1 MNTSR
6 YIFLLTICIAVI
18 STGTAT
24 AQTGFGEFEEGDFS
38 DPRVC
43 GSCHSQN
50 FEEWDGS
57 MHAASNSD
65 PFYQLMFSMASN
77 DTQGAVDT
85 YCPRC
90 HSPASYVTG
99 TDSVVPPT
107 ADIANASEMGV
118 HCDFCHTIKSKS
130 GMGNGQ
136 YISTPGTDKFGP
148 WDDADSPYH
157 GARYSELHTKSDF
170 CGICHYQTHS
180 ENGVV
185 IQNTFQEWLDSPYF
199 EEGTQCQDCHMTPG
213 PGFTQNPGQSTLLGP
228 EREHIWIHNTAGG
241 NIFQT
246 SLQSPKHRA
255 LAVEMLKG
263 AAELEVKTNQVTDE
277 SISLEVTVSNTGA
290 GHSIPTGSN
299 SLRQVWLEVTATNE
313 DGEVIHSYGELDSA
327 GGIDPE
333 ATIYSSVYHDESGS
347 VTLKEWEAASIVSDN
362 RIPAGSSITE
372 DYEIKLPEGNAGT
385 VKVIVRLLYRT
396 VPQDFIDETFG
407 SAAENVPLVEMA
419 KEELTVEEVATGIPG
434 FGMVTS
440 VIVLGIL
447 FLLFGRRD

>member
-1 MNTSR
+1 MRSFR
-6 YIFLLTICIAVI
+6 YIFLLTTCIAVI
-18 STGTAT
+18 STGTAS
-24 AQTGFGEFEEGDFS
+24 AQTGFGEFEEGVFS
-38 DPRVC
+38 APQVC

-50 FEEWDGS
+50 FEEWYGS

-77 DTQGAVDT
+77 DTQGTVDT

-90 HSPASYVTG
+90 HSPASFVTG
-99 TDSVVPPT
+99 IDSKVPLT

-118 HCDFCHTIKSKS
+118 YCDFCHTIKSKS
-130 GMGNGQ
+130 GMGNGL
-136 YISTPGTDKFGP
+136 YISTPGTTKFGP
-148 WDDADSPYH
+148 WDDAESPYH
-157 GARYSELHTKSDF
+157 GAQYSELHTTSDF
-170 CGICHYQTHS
+170 CSICHYQTHS

-213 PGFTQNPGQSTLLGP
+213 PGFTRNPGQSTLIGP
-228 EREHIWIHNTAGG
+228 VREHIWTHNTAGG

-263 AAELEVKTNQVTDE
+263 AAELEVKASEITEEN
-277 SISLEVTVSNTGA
+277 ISLEVTVSNTGA

-313 DGEVIHSYGELDSA
+313 DGEVIQKYGQLDNA
-327 GGIDPE
+327 GSIDPG
-333 ATIYSSVYHDESGS
+333 TVIYGSVYHDGSGS

-362 RIPAGSSITE
+362 RIPAGANITE
-372 DYEIKLPEGNAGT
+372 DFEIKLPQGT
-385 VKVIVRLLYRT
+385 DGPVKVVVRLLYRT
-396 VPQDFIDETFG
+396 APQDFIDETFG

-419 KEELTVEEVATGIPG
+419 KKELTIKEVSTGTPG
-434 FGMVTS
+434 FGMITS
-440 VIVLGIL
+440 VIVMGIML
-447 FLLFGRRD
+447 LLFGRRN